1 MKILFYGAKDYDQ
14 QFFDKLAPQY
24 PGVSIKFIEANIY
37 EETASLAKGYDGI
50 CAFVNGDLGAPVV
63 EELNRQGVRLIL
75 MRCAGYNNVDL
86 DTAAK
91 YGIKVLR
98 VPGYSPEAVAEHAMA
113 LVLTANRHTHKAYIK
128 CRENNFALNGL
139 MGVNLYQ
146 KTAGI
151 VGTGKIG
158 LAMARIC
165 RGFGMKVI
173 AYDLFPN
180 KELDFL
186 EYVSLDELFRRS
198 DLISLHCPLT
208 EETHHLINEES
219 IAKMKDGVILVNTS
233 RGGLI
238 RTDDLIA
245 GIRDHKFFA
254 VGLDVYEEETDFVY
268 EDMSERILQ
277 SSTIQRLLSF
287 PNVAMTSHQG
297 FFTEEA
303 LTNIAETT
311 LQNAQRPRSAS
322 TPATAMSRRSTTW

>member
-1 MKILFYGAKDYDQ
+1 MRILFYGTKNYDE
-14 QFFDKLAPQY
+14 QFFQKLLPQY
-24 PGVSIKFIEANIY
+24 PGIEIKFLEENIHT
-37 EETASLAKGYDGI
+37 ETALLAKGYDAI
-50 CAFVNGDLGAPVV
+50 CAFVNADLKGAVIK
-63 EELNRQGVRLIL
+63 ELHRQGVRLIL

-86 DTAAK
+86 KTAQK

-128 CRENNFALNGL
+128 CRENNFALSGL

-151 VGTGKIG
+151 IGTGKIG
-158 LAMARIC
+158 QAMARIC
-165 RGFGMKVI
+165 KGFGMRVI
-173 AYDLFPN
+173 AYDMYPN
-180 KELDFL
+180 KNLDFL
-186 EYVSLDELFRRS
+186 EYVSLDELLATS

-208 EETHHLINEES
+208 EETHHLINEKS

-238 RTDDLIA
+238 KTEDLIA

-277 SSTIQRLLSF
+277 TSTIQRVLSF
-287 PNVAMTSHQG
+287 PNVTMTSHQG
-297 FFTEEA
+297 FLTEEA

-311 LQNAQRPRSAS
+311 LDNAKAFMDGKELVNEVLS
-322 TPATAMSRRSTTW
+322 

>member
-1 MKILFYGAKDYDQ
+1 MKILFYGTKNYDE
-14 QFFDKLAPQY
+14 QFFEKLLPSY
-24 PGVSIKFIEANIY
+24 SGIEIKFTDANIH
-37 EETASLAKGYDGI
+37 EETASLAKGYDAI
-50 CAFVNGDLGAPVV
+50 CAFVNADLSTPII
-63 EELNRQGVRLIL
+63 EELHRQGVRLIL

-86 DTAAK
+86 KTTQK

-139 MGVNLYQ
+139 MGINLYQ

-151 VGTGKIG
+151 IGTGKIG
-158 LAMARIC
+158 QAMAKIC
-165 RGFGMKVI
+165 KGFGMRVI
-173 AYDLFPN
+173 AYDLYPN
-180 KELDFL
+180 KSLDFL
-186 EYVSLDELFRRS
+186 EYVSLDELLSSS
-198 DLISLHCPLT
+198 DLISLHCPLS
-208 EETHHLINEES
+208 EETKHLINEET

-238 RTDDLIA
+238 KTEDLIA

-287 PNVAMTSHQG
+287 PNVTMTSHQG

-311 LQNAQRPRSAS
+311 LDNAKAFMNKEELKNEVIS
-322 TPATAMSRRSTTW
+322 

>member
-1 MKILFYGAKDYDQ
+1 MRILFYGTKNYDE
-14 QFFDKLAPQY
+14 QFFQKLLPQY
-24 PGVSIKFIEANIY
+24 PGIEIKFLEENIHT
-37 EETASLAKGYDGI
+37 ETALLAKGYDAI
-50 CAFVNGDLGAPVV
+50 CAFVNADLKGAVI
-63 EELNRQGVRLIL
+63 EELHRQGVRLIL

-86 DTAAK
+86 KTAQK

-128 CRENNFALNGL
+128 CRENNFALSGL

-151 VGTGKIG
+151 IGTGKIG
-158 LAMARIC
+158 QAMARIC
-165 RGFGMKVI
+165 KGFGMRVI
-173 AYDLFPN
+173 AYDMYPN
-180 KELDFL
+180 KNLDFL
-186 EYVSLDELFRRS
+186 EYVSLDELLATS

-208 EETHHLINEES
+208 KETHHLINEKS

-238 RTDDLIA
+238 KTEDLIA

-277 SSTIQRLLSF
+277 TSTIQRVLSF
-287 PNVAMTSHQG
+287 PNVTMTSHQG
-297 FFTEEA
+297 FLTEEA

-311 LQNAQRPRSAS
+311 LDNAKAFMDGKKLVNEVLS
-322 TPATAMSRRSTTW
+322 

>member
-1 MKILFYGAKDYDQ
+1 MRILFYGTKNYDE
-14 QFFDKLAPQY
+14 QFFQKLLPQY
-24 PGVSIKFIEANIY
+24 PGIEIKFLEENIHT
-37 EETASLAKGYDGI
+37 ETALLAKGYDAI
-50 CAFVNGDLGAPVV
+50 CAFVNADLKGAVI
-63 EELNRQGVRLIL
+63 EELHRQGVRLIL

-86 DTAAK
+86 KTAQK

-128 CRENNFALNGL
+128 CRENNFALSGL

-151 VGTGKIG
+151 IGTGKIG
-158 LAMARIC
+158 QAMARIC
-165 RGFGMKVI
+165 KGFGMRVI
-173 AYDLFPN
+173 AYDMYPN
-180 KELDFL
+180 KNLDFL
-186 EYVSLDELFRRS
+186 EYVSLDELLATS

-208 EETHHLINEES
+208 EETHHLINEKS

-238 RTDDLIA
+238 KTEDLIA

-268 EDMSERILQ
+268 EDLSERILQ
-277 SSTIQRLLSF
+277 TSTIQRVLSF
-287 PNVAMTSHQG
+287 PNVTMTSHQG
-297 FFTEEA
+297 FLTEEA

-311 LQNAQRPRSAS
+311 LDNAKAFMDGKELVNEVLS
-322 TPATAMSRRSTTW
+322 

>member
-1 MKILFYGAKDYDQ
+1 MRILFYGTKNYDE
-14 QFFDKLAPQY
+14 QFFQKLLPQY
-24 PGVSIKFIEANIY
+24 PGIEIKFLEENIHT
-37 EETASLAKGYDGI
+37 ETALLAKGYDAI
-50 CAFVNGDLGAPVV
+50 CAFVNADLKGAVI
-63 EELNRQGVRLIL
+63 EELHRQGVRLIL

-86 DTAAK
+86 KTAQK

-128 CRENNFALNGL
+128 CRENNFALSGL

-151 VGTGKIG
+151 IGTGKIG
-158 LAMARIC
+158 QAMARIC
-165 RGFGMKVI
+165 KGFGMRVI
-173 AYDLFPN
+173 AYDMYPN
-180 KELDFL
+180 KNLDFL
-186 EYVSLDELFRRS
+186 EYVSLDELLATS

-208 EETHHLINEES
+208 EETHHLINEKS

-238 RTDDLIA
+238 KTEDLIA

-277 SSTIQRLLSF
+277 TSTIQRVLSF
-287 PNVAMTSHQG
+287 PNVTMTSHQG
-297 FFTEEA
+297 FLTEEA

-311 LQNAQRPRSAS
+311 LDNAKAFMDGKKLVNEVLS
-322 TPATAMSRRSTTW
+322 

>member
-24 PGVSIKFIEANIY
+24 PGVSIKSIEANIY

-311 LQNAQRPRSAS
+311 LQNAVAFRDGKELKNEVLG
-322 TPATAMSRRSTTW
+322 

>member
-1 MKILFYGAKDYDQ
+1 MKILFYGTKNYDE
-14 QFFDKLAPQY
+14 QFFEKLLPEY
-24 PGVSIKFIEANIY
+24 PGIEIKFIEANIH
-37 EETASLAKGYDGI
+37 EETASLAKGYDAI
-50 CAFVNGDLGAPVV
+50 CAFVNADLGTPVV
-63 EELNRQGVRLIL
+63 EELGRQGIKLIL

-86 DTAAK
+86 KTAHK
-91 YGIKVLR
+91 YGMHVLR

-158 LAMARIC
+158 QAMARIC
-165 RGFGMKVI
+165 KGFGMRVI

-180 KELDFL
+180 KNLDFL
-186 EYVSLDELFRRS
+186 EYVSLDELLASS

-208 EETHHLINEES
+208 DETKHLINEKTIE
-219 IAKMKDGVILVNTS
+219 KMKDGVILVNTS

-238 RTDDLIA
+238 KTEDLIA

-254 VGLDVYEEETDFVY
+254 VGLDVYEEETDFVF

-277 SSTIQRLLSF
+277 TSLIQRLLSF
-287 PNVAMTSHQG
+287 PNVTMTSHQG

-311 LQNAQRPRSAS
+311 LENALDFMNGKELKNEVFS
-322 TPATAMSRRSTTW
+322 